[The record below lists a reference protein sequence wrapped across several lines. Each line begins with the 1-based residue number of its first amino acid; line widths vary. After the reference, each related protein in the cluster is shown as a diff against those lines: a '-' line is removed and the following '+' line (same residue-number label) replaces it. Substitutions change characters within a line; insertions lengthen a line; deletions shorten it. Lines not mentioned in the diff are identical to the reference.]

1 MSLAHSRDFI
11 HLPGMM
17 ELAEKK
23 WMKLRMY
30 LGRRGHRNGEM
41 GGFTATPDKDVS
53 FFFSSLGSCK
63 VSVNYVAK

>member
-1 MSLAHSRDFI
+1 
-11 HLPGMM
+11 MM